1 MRGLGAGSLLAV
13 GLLLAAC
20 ATQEPDQHHGMAGRG
35 DHAHSLRPAGP
46 TLFISLA
53 GQPFRGEPGE
63 PYPIARWFAQ
73 VDRNGDRRIDRAE
86 VRADAA
92 TFFHTLDRN
101 QDGVLDSFE
110 VAEPVASADAALDG
124 KITLPEFLGAVD
136 RRFEAVDVKH
146 RGSLS
151 LTDLPKT
158 PVQRGADPAHGGRG
172 Q

>member
-1 MRGLGAGSLLAV
+1 MAVAGGAGV
-13 GLLLAAC
+13 DRTLAAEEVDPEAVMVAAAADGGGGGGRPNTSAGGD
-20 ATQEPDQHHGMAGRG
+20 ATLQFQGAAAFSLVPD
-35 DHAHSLRPAGP
+35 P
-46 TLFISLA
+46 
-53 GQPFRGEPGE
+53 
-63 PYPIARWFAQ
+63 
-73 VDRNGDRRIDRAE
+73 
-86 VRADAA
+86 
-92 TFFHTLDRN
+92 
-101 QDGVLDSFE
+101 
-110 VAEPVASADAALDG
+110 EPVASADAALDG